1 MGQKSK
7 KKKVVLTART
17 ADKLDLY
24 QRSVQSPDVDVPLME
39 RLHRRLV
46 GKPLRTLREDF
57 CGTAQICCEFV
68 SRHRDN
74 HAIGVDLDRPTLDW
88 GRARNVEALKASQQD
103 RVSLIEDNVLNVRK
117 PRADLTCAMNFS
129 YSVFKTR
136 PELLTYMKAA
146 RRGLKK
152 NGILL
157 MDLYGGPSAQEEEE
171 ETTRKRSFMYIW
183 DQARF
188 DPITHHTLCRI
199 HFAFRDGSRLR
210 NAFTYDWRL
219 WTLPELQELMAE
231 AGFHN
236 IHVLWE
242 GTDSETDEGNGV
254 YRRKARGDADH
265 AWISYVVGQA

>member
-1 MGQKSK
+1 M
-7 KKKVVLTART
+7 
-17 ADKLDLY
+17 D
-24 QRSVQSPDVDVPLME
+24 

-46 GKPLRTLREDF
+46 GQPLRLLREDF

-68 SRHRDN
+68 SLHRDN
-74 HAIGVDLDRPTLDW
+74 RSLGVDLDQPTLDW
-88 GRARNVEALKASQQD
+88 GRKRNVQALTPSQQE
-103 RVSLIEDNVLNVRK
+103 RVNLVRDNVLTVSR

-136 PELLTYMKAA
+136 PEMLVYMKKA
-146 RRGLKK
+146 RKGLKK

-157 MDLYGGPSAQEEEE
+157 LDLFGGPSAQEEEE
-171 ETTRKRSFMYIW
+171 ETTRKVGFMYIW

-188 DPITHHTLCRI
+188 DPVTHHILCRI
-199 HFAFRDGSRLR
+199 HFAFRDGTRMR

-242 GTDSETDEGNGV
+242 GTDSETGEGNSV
-254 YRRKARGDADH
+254 YRRSLRGQADH
-265 AWISYVVGQA
+265 GWISYVVGQA

>member
-1 MGQKSK
+1 MARRPRKP
-7 KKKVVLTART
+7 LTART

-24 QRSVQSPDVDVPLME
+24 QRSVQSPDVDVGLMH
-39 RLHRRLV
+39 RLHKRLV
-46 GKPLRTLREDF
+46 GRPPRLLREDF

-68 SRHRDN
+68 RLHRDN
-74 HAIGVDLDRPTLDW
+74 RSLGVDLDQPTLDW
-88 GRARNVEALKASQQD
+88 GHERNVQALTPSQQE
-103 RVSLIEDNVLNVRK
+103 RVALVRDDVLAVAR

-136 PELLTYMKAA
+136 PEMLTYMKRA
-146 RRGLKK
+146 RKGLKK

-157 MDLYGGPSAQEEEE
+157 MDLFGGPSAQEEEQ
-171 ETTRKRSFMYIW
+171 ETTRKGGFMYIW

-188 DPITHHTLCRI
+188 DPITHHILCRI
-199 HFAFRDGSRLR
+199 HFAFKDGTRMR

-219 WTLPELQELMAE
+219 WTLPELQELMVE

-236 IHVLWE
+236 VHVLWE
-242 GTDSETDEGNGV
+242 GTDSETGDGNSV
-254 YRRKARGDADH
+254 YRRSLRGEADH

>member
-1 MGQKSK
+1 MAKQRK
-7 KKKVVLTART
+7 KKTVLTARN

-24 QRSVQSPDVDVPLME
+24 QRSVQSPDVDVSLME

-46 GKPLRTLREDF
+46 GEPLRTLREDF

-68 SRHRDN
+68 GKHKANRS
-74 HAIGVDLDRPTLDW
+74 IGIDLDRPTLDW
-88 GRARNVEALKASQQD
+88 GIARNVAALTPEQQE
-103 RVSLIEDNVLNVRK
+103 RVLLLEDNVLNVTR

-136 PELLTYMKAA
+136 PEMLAYMKKA
-146 RRGLKK
+146 RKGLKK
-152 NGILL
+152 NGVFLL
-157 MDLYGGPSAQEEEE
+157 DLYGGPSSQEEEQ
-171 ETTRKRSFMYIW
+171 ETTRKREFMYIW
-183 DQARF
+183 DQSRF
-188 DPITHHTLCRI
+188 DPITHHTLCKI
-199 HFAFRDGSRLR
+199 HFAFKDGSRLR

-254 YRRKARGDADH
+254 YRRRARGEADH
-265 AWISYVVGQA
+265 AWISYVVAQA